1 LKFQIYDLRLFRR
14 MTQKDKQY
22 MLMTLRQARRTSER
36 PSSEPRAA
44 ALVVS
49 QDQVV
54 GKGPTI
60 SIGLD
65 EAGQRAEGATL
76 YTNIEPGLEAADRQA
91 SIKRIIASRIARVVI
106 GATSH
111 ATESETVD
119 LLRLSGIEVAT
130 GICEQQSRELNESY
144 FKYSSTGLPFITV
157 KFASTLDG
165 RIATRTG
172 DSQWISGPASLR
184 LAHQLRRENDGILVG
199 IGTVLADDPRLTVRL
214 VNGRDPLRIVIDSR
228 LRIPVTAR
236 VLQEGAAHHTV
247 IATTDR
253 ASPKRIRELEELG
266 AELLILP
273 EAADGAGV
281 NLVDLFAA
289 LGRRRVASV
298 LVEGGAG
305 IITSLLAARMVD
317 RLVIAIAP
325 KIIGQGLEAIGDLG
339 ITSLKGAITFTSV
352 KTRKLGA
359 DIIFDGRLPV

>member
-1 LKFQIYDLRLFRR
+1 
-14 MTQKDKQY
+14 MTEKDKQY
-22 MLMTLRQARRTSER
+22 MLQTLRLARRRAR

-44 ALVVS
+44 ALVVAR
-49 QDQVV
+49 DQVV
-54 GKGPTI
+54 GKGLSNSNNAASAI
-60 SIGLD
+60 ELGLD
-65 EAGQRAEGATL
+65 EAGRKAEGATL
-76 YTNIEPGLEAADRQA
+76 YTNIEPGLEDRDRRS
-91 SIKRIIASRIARVVI
+91 SIKRIIDNRIARVVI
-106 GATSH
+106 GA
-111 ATESETVD
+111 ATHFVEPDNDERAGALD
-119 LLRLSGIEVAT
+119 PLRQAGIEVTT
-130 GICEQQSRELNESY
+130 GVCEQKCRELNESF
-144 FKYSSTGLPFITV
+144 FKYSNTGLPFVTV

-199 IGTVLADDPRLTVRL
+199 IGTVLADNPRLTVRL

-236 VLQEGAAHHTV
+236 ALQEGAAHHTL

-253 ASPKRIRELEELG
+253 ADPMRIRELEDLG
-266 AELLILP
+266 AEILILP
-273 EAADGAGV
+273 EEVNRAGV
-281 NLVDLFAA
+281 NFIELFAA

-305 IITSLLAARMVD
+305 IITSLLAARLVD

-339 ITSLKGAITFTSV
+339 ITSLAGALTFSSI
-352 KTRKLGA
+352 KTRRLGD